1 MDIFQGITLILHD
14 RVEGIFVILLGQVY
28 QDIILIRFI
37 VLISMLILSE
47 QSLWGVDKEFSRMW
61 TDD

>member
-28 QDIILIRFI
+28 QDIILIIFI
-37 VLISMLILSE
+37 VLISMLILSK
-47 QSLWGVDKEFSRMW
+47 QSLGCGQGIFKDVDG
-61 TDD
+61 

>member
-28 QDIILIRFI
+28 QDIILIIFI

-47 QSLWGVDKEFSRMW
+47 QSLGCGQGIFKDVDG
-61 TDD
+61 